1 MCHPVQGMYSDSDVF
16 AKPVD
21 HSLGRPVLDASLAMA
36 KFQKTPTTQQLRVF
50 AMSVHPFAA
59 HRELRPHLWSVEEE
73 EQVVK
78 YVEKRAR
85 AQLTD

>member
-1 MCHPVQGMYSDSDVF
+1 
-16 AKPVD
+16 
-21 HSLGRPVLDASLAMA
+21 MA